1 MIGHTDSTADKAIDQ
16 IMSDWAIEAMQS
28 SILYKR
34 DTQGPET
41 NVGADQQSILV
52 SARKVFDDALSTAKI
67 EASDKLHDI
76 MTKYFGMSDVHI
88 GHAPKEYVMPGGK
101 QSMGYRSSYLG
112 MQTRRDVL
120 NMNEVSFAKFKRE
133 ETLYD
138 IKVNLQNQCF
148 SHCCSD
154 YCLRVVGTFTV
165 KFDS

>member
-1 MIGHTDSTADKAIDQ
+1 
-16 IMSDWAIEAMQS
+16 MSDWAIGAMQS
-28 SILYKR
+28 SILYKIYK
-34 DTQGPET
+34 QGLET
-41 NVGADQQSILV
+41 HVGADEQSIFI
-52 SARKVFDDALSTAKI
+52 SSKKVFDDALAAAKR

-76 MTKYFGMSDVHI
+76 MTKYFGMSAVHI

-120 NMNEVSFAKFKRE
+120 NLNEVSFAKFQRE

-138 IKVNLQNQCF
+138 RKVNLQNQCL

-154 YCLRVVGTFTV
+154 YCLRIVGTYTV
-165 KFDS
+165 EFDRWYHKE